1 VLSTRAVR
9 LLRDADRTQVDAVLD
24 RAPVESAFVAARV
37 TTHGVS
43 RWRLGAHLW
52 GFAPEGRLESVC
64 YSGANLVPVAAD
76 AAAVRAFAGLARE
89 QGRICSSIV
98 GPASA
103 VLDLWA
109 DLEPCWG
116 AAREVRPRQPLLATG
131 RPAPIPADPA
141 VRRAVMADFDK
152 VLPACVAMYTEE
164 VGVSPLG
171 WDGGATYRARIAELV
186 RAGRSYVRIEDGVV
200 VFKAELGAVS
210 RRACQVQGV
219 WVRPEWRGRGLAGGC
234 VAAVLA
240 DALRTV
246 APLVSLYVNDYNA
259 PARAVY
265 ARCGFE
271 QVGTF
276 ATVLF

>member
-1 VLSTRAVR
+1 M
-9 LLRDADRTQVDAVLD
+9 LRDADRTQVDAVLD
-24 RAPVESAFVAARV
+24 QEPVAATFVAARV
-37 TTHGVS
+37 ATGGVS

-52 GFAPEGRLESVC
+52 GYAPEGRLESVC
-64 YSGANLVPVAAD
+64 YSGANLVPVSASP
-76 AAAVRAFAGLARE
+76 AAVRAYAVMARE
-89 QGRICSSIV
+89 QGRVCSSIL
-98 GPASA
+98 GPADA

-109 DLEPCWG
+109 DLEPDWG
-116 AAREVRPRQPLLATG
+116 KAREVRARQPLLATATPG
-131 RPAPIPADPA
+131 DVAPDPT
-141 VRRAVMADFDK
+141 VRRARMPDFDG

-171 WDGGATYRARIAELV
+171 WDGGATYRARVAELI
-186 RAGRSYVRIEDGVV
+186 RAGRSYLRVDDGQV

-210 RRACQVQGV
+210 RHACQVQGV
-219 WVRPEWRGRGLAGGC
+219 WVHPHWRGRGIATAC
-234 VAAVLA
+234 VAAVVA

-246 APLVSLYVNDYNA
+246 APIVSLYVNDYNTA
-259 PARAVY
+259 ARRVY